1 MGERWIQSSKRILDY
16 IRKLENVKEKD
27 RLEYVSSI
35 HFMLSALQ
43 RSILGWMQ
51 WVNNPEIMNR
61 FTEEDLKEMNK
72 RLLEFTR
79 SFIEYD
85 IEVTKKGEERGLKIK
100 RRIESGRRRG
110 NFLYLIFLWH
120 FQICYYI
127 N

>member
-100 RRIESGRRRG
+100 RRIESGRREEET
-110 NFLYLIFLWH
+110 F
-120 FQICYYI
+120 YI
-127 N
+127 